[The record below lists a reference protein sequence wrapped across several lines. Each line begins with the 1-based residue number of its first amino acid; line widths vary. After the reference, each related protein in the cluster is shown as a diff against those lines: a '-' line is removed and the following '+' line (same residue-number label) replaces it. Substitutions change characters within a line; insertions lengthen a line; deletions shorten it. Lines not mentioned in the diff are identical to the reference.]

1 MESLGLSSE
10 NEDGSERSSMFQEL
24 KALRDQVQELQ
35 KDKAAMQQ
43 RLDDVANMQEKKDTQ
58 VEELKKS
65 IESLKASLTEK
76 PSSPLNG
83 WFSNAKRRVASF
95 GGT

>member
-1 MESLGLSSE
+1 
-10 NEDGSERSSMFQEL
+10 MFQEL
-24 KALRDQVQELQ
+24 KVLRDKVEELQ

-43 RLDDVANMQEKKDTQ
+43 RLDDVENLQEKKDTQ
-58 VEELKKS
+58 VEELKKAV
-65 IESLKASLTEK
+65 ESLKATLAEK

-83 WFSNAKRRVASF
+83 WFSNAKRRVTSF